1 MKRRDFVQHLCPSLA
16 VIQVLATANACVQ
29 ADEPVA
35 GLTASE
41 IQEFERVSK
50 KYNDEGYFQEGNQV
64 FVNLSNPTFSKL
76 GNNSGYVNILD
87 AGVLLLRTDEK
98 TLKAFSN
105 CCPHQ
110 GIRGSWDL
118 VNGRFRCD
126 NHGNSYNVNE
136 VNIVSCSSNS
146 ISGGLQRYTV
156 TAYQQ
161 FLKITKV

>member
-1 MKRRDFVQHLCPSLA
+1 MKRRNFVQHICPSLA
-16 VIQVLATANACVQ
+16 VFALTNACKQ
-29 ADEPVA
+29 ANDPEPLVK
-35 GLTASE
+35 TPE
-41 IQEFERVSK
+41 IQEFERVAT
-50 KYNDEGYFQEGNQV
+50 KYNDDGFYLDGNLV

-76 GNNSGYVNILD
+76 GNISGYVNMLD

-110 GIRGSWDL
+110 GIRGAWDF

-136 VNIVSCSSNS
+136 VNVASCSSNS
-146 ISGGLQRYTV
+146 VSGGLQRFQV
-156 TAYQQ
+156 LAYQN

>member
-1 MKRRDFVQHLCPSLA
+1 MKRRDFVQHLCPSWA

-29 ADEPVA
+29 ADEPVTD
-35 GLTASE
+35 LSASE
-41 IQEFERVSK
+41 IQEFERVAK

-64 FVNLSNPTFSKL
+64 FVNLTNPTFSKL
-76 GNNSGYVNILD
+76 GNNLGYVNILD

-110 GIRGSWDL
+110 GIRGAWDF

-126 NHGNSYNVNE
+126 NHGNSFNVNE
-136 VNIVSCSSNS
+136 VNVVSCSSNS
-146 ISGGLQRYTV
+146 VSGGLQRFQV
-156 TAYQQ
+156 LAYQN